1 MKTQNTFTIIIT
13 ALFVGIA
20 NMGFGQSNQFRFSVG
35 QNLSLKSN
43 SEWFGEGSGSYT
55 ETGYSESWE
64 YNYLKFFNSTTIG
77 FAWTHMSKG
86 HFGFDLGA
94 EYQIGYFAK
103 YYEEKSKALVS
114 TNPDEWSEYE
124 ANCDVKMN
132 NIQLS
137 PAMVYQ
143 LDLGQFQPYGR
154 IGMIIALGQVAS
166 RYQASQNSAFM
177 SYEDEEIYTGELAVL
192 SLGGK
197 LSLGTDYELSSRTR
211 LFGEIGFAKNKMA
224 DVDWMDEWMDASNA
238 SVRFG
243 IKLTPQG

>member
-1 MKTQNTFTIIIT
+1 
-13 ALFVGIA
+13 
-20 NMGFGQSNQFRFSVG
+20 
-35 QNLSLKSN
+35 
-43 SEWFGEGSGSYT
+43 
-55 ETGYSESWE
+55 
-64 YNYLKFFNSTTIG
+64 
-77 FAWTHMSKG
+77 MSKG

-103 YYEEKSKALVS
+103 FYEERSKALVS
-114 TNPDEWSEYE
+114 TEPDERSEHE
-124 ANCDVKMN
+124 AQYDVKMN

-143 LDLGQFQPYGR
+143 MDLGQFQPYGR
-154 IGMIIALGQVAS
+154 IGLIIGMAQVAS
-166 RYQASQNSAFM
+166 RYYESQHSAFM
-177 SYEDEEIYTGELAVL
+177 SYEDEEVYKGELTVL

-197 LSLGTDYELSSRTR
+197 LSLGTDYELSDRTR